1 MEASGARRP
10 ERGAAY
16 LRWRGRSRAVAP
28 ASWASA
34 ASPAALAAGHGA
46 RPGSASSPPGDGPAG
61 PAEKRTRGR
70 LSSDWPRSP
79 PQLLPPAAA
88 WPQDLTHAAIGY
100 PEPRPRDV
108 SASLICRF
116 RREAGLERQPVGQAL
131 RGGV

>member
-100 PEPRPRDV
+100 PEPGRAMCLP
-108 SASLICRF
+108 L
-116 RREAGLERQPVGQAL
+116 
-131 RGGV
+131 